1 MGNYY
6 QKMLNRIQTRG
17 YEGMMFQG
25 GRSPS
30 PLAHLLCPGFPR
42 GFPLTFSSTA
52 GAVWSGGPG
61 ALFPPVL
68 LPVGV
73 GRWGGLQL
81 GAGAEHL
88 SGATGW

>member
-1 MGNYY
+1 MRYY
-6 QKMLNRIQTRG
+6 YEKVLNLMQTRG
-17 YEGMMFQG
+17 YEGVTFR
-25 GRSPS
+25 GRPPS
-30 PLAHLLCPGFPR
+30 PPAHLLHPGFPR
-42 GFPLTFSSTA
+42 GVPLTFSSTA

-68 LPVGV
+68 LPIGV